1 MSNTQ
6 HLPEGELIGGTRYR
20 VVRLLGSGG
29 MGSVYEVEHL
39 ELGKR
44 FVLKTLLSDLSARA
58 DLVQRLRNEWR
69 ALGKLEHPNIVRVS
83 DAGVADGSLPYFV
96 MERLK
101 GETLSD
107 RLATRGKLGLEP
119 ALKVAIAVLDALSVA
134 HSIGIVHRDVKPP
147 NIFLTTQGNP
157 KLLDFGIA
165 KLTDASTEGITARG
179 VAVGTPRYMSPE
191 QAAGEPVDLRA
202 DLYAVGLVLFE
213 MISGTGPYR
222 ASDANELFLA
232 HLTQPAPLLS
242 TLMPAVPP
250 ELDQLVAQM
259 LAKSPDERPSN
270 ARQAGDRLRAIYES
284 LRRRGVVSSPPPG
297 DTTASSVRI
306 LPRAEASVAAVA
318 PTAARQPPLPQS
330 TKGQLADATQVM
342 NPESLSPTQL
352 AARVNFGNTQRVID
366 ARRRDEAFAS
376 APATR
381 TAVST
386 LQPAESPGTPPPVSS
401 SPPGE
406 GQLRRWVFPVVVLML
421 AVVAVALVWPRHST
435 SKVQA
440 GEGQVS
446 EQATAPQQ
454 PSGAAAARAP
464 QPGDQQVERAQPSTA
479 APALAPAPAPPPGVT
494 SAGKTAPGA
503 SAVGPVATPPSPRA
517 SPNPTTTI
525 QPPQL
530 AYSPTAAS
538 PGAPAASPTKKSAK
552 PGNADLTDPW
562 ASEPSDRVA
571 RTTTE
576 PTTAKPKPRPIAP
589 KPALPPSGL

>member
-1 MSNTQ
+1 MNNTQ
-6 HLPEGELIGGTRYR
+6 HLSEGELIPGTRYR

-83 DAGVADGSLPYFV
+83 DAGVAEGNLPYFV

-107 RLATRGKLGLEP
+107 RLATRGKLELEP

-213 MISGTGPYR
+213 MVSGTGPYR

-242 TLMPAVPP
+242 TLVPAVPA

-259 LAKSPDERPSN
+259 LAKSPDARPSS
-270 ARQAGDRLRAIYES
+270 ARQAGDGLRAIYES
-284 LRRRGVVSSPPPG
+284 LRRRGVVSGPPPG

-306 LPRAEASVAAVA
+306 LPRAEASAAAAA
-318 PTAARQPPLPQS
+318 PTAARPPTGPAVLGDGPP
-330 TKGQLADATQVM
+330 ADATLVM
-342 NPESLSPTQL
+342 NPDSLSPTQL
-352 AARVNFGNTQRVID
+352 AGRVNFGNTQPALD
-366 ARRRDEAFAS
+366 SRRRDDAFAN

-381 TAVST
+381 TAVGNV
-386 LQPAESPGTPPPVSS
+386 QPAVAVQPVDFAGTPPPVSS
-401 SPPGE
+401 SPPGQ
-406 GQLRRWVFPVVVLML
+406 GQLRRWMFPAVVLVL
-421 AVVAVALVWPRHST
+421 AAVAVALVWPRHSQ
-435 SKVQA
+435 SEVQA
-440 GEGQVS
+440 ADIQ
-446 EQATAPQQ
+446 
-454 PSGAAAARAP
+454 
-464 QPGDQQVERAQPSTA
+464 
-479 APALAPAPAPPPGVT
+479 
-494 SAGKTAPGA
+494 
-503 SAVGPVATPPSPRA
+503 TPE
-517 SPNPTTTI
+517 
-525 QPPQL
+525 
-530 AYSPTAAS
+530 AAS
-538 PGAPAASPTKKSAK
+538 PPRQSVKAAAVSAAQVGHGQGAQIAQPPTRAPAVPPVAVSQPSETTGSKSAQPLVKMEAPAARSAAAKPSPTPAVPSQPQPASRTPVSAPATK
-552 PGNADLTDPW
+552 PKAPSNADLTDPW
-562 ASEPSDRVA
+562 AAEPPASKGSGAQPPRHGSK
-571 RTTTE
+571 
-576 PTTAKPKPRPIAP
+576 PTGSTP